1 MFSFWID
8 DKKIEKSKLAYEKI
22 LFQVSR
28 FRTSP
33 RLDLSSRLHL
43 GLGVGFY

>member
-28 FRTSP
+28 FKESF
-33 RLDLSSRLHL
+33 RLDLSSSLYL

>member
-28 FRTSP
+28 FTKSF
-33 RLDLSSRLHL
+33 RLDLSSTLYL